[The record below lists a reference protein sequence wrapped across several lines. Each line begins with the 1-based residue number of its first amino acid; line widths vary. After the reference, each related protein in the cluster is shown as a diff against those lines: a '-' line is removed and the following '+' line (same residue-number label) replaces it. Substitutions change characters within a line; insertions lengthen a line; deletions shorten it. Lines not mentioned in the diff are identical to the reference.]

1 MRKFTLSSA
10 LVAAFSF
17 GLVACD
23 SGDSGTEDTADS
35 TQTETD
41 STQTETDST
50 QTDSDTT
57 AEETENDTTQDT
69 DTVDPCD
76 PNPCTGKAATCS
88 ADGQLVTYSGGT
100 CAAGECS
107 YTENKTA
114 CDGGEVCLDGACI
127 AGGDACTYDFDQ
139 RVSYV
144 TSIAVGNQGASDT
157 CCFDFDNDGTKDN
170 SLGDLLKTA
179 GGLLGLDINAT
190 ISEQIASGGLTLLL
204 ETKGVEDVTTDSSV
218 DVFGFYGEDADAD
231 TANNAAGTSHFTV
244 NPSSF
249 QTGTASPLIG
259 FQGAT
264 IASGTLAAG
273 PDLFRLSLPVVGAQ
287 LDLTVSLT
295 KLETKVA
302 VGPNGSGLTMGGETE
317 LGGMLGGVIKKTDLY
332 AALNAYVGTCTCVTF
347 NDPNDTAL
355 IGDDGKCN
363 AANTSACGDND
374 GEACKQLPSLC
385 STLLAFI
392 QPDVDTAC
400 WDSGS
405 YNAGDCS
412 GTKDAISVGVWV
424 KATSGAI
431 DGVLE
436 CAE

>member
-17 GLVACD
+17 GLVACGDDGGEGTTTD
-23 SGDSGTEDTADS
+23 SDT

-41 STQTETDST
+41 STQTETDA
-50 QTDSDTT
+50 T
-57 AEETENDTTQDT
+57 AEETQEDTSEDT
-69 DTVDPCD
+69 DTADPCD
-76 PNPCTGKAATCS
+76 PNPCTGKAATC
-88 ADGQLVTYSGGT
+88 DGNQVVTYSAGT
-100 CAAGECS
+100 CDDGECS
-107 YTENKTA
+107 YTETKTA
-114 CDGGEVCLDGACI
+114 CGGDETCLGGACV
-127 AGGDACTYDFDQ
+127 AAGDACDYDFDQ

-144 TSIAVGNQGASDT
+144 TDIAVGNQGAGTPAADE
-157 CCFDFDNDGTKDN
+157 CCFDYTNDGKKDN
-170 SLGDLLKTA
+170 ALGNLLKTA

-190 ISEQIASGGLTLLL
+190 IAEQIAGGGLTLLL
-204 ETKGVEDVTTDSSV
+204 ETKGVDDVTNDTSV

-231 TANNAAGTSHFTV
+231 TANNAAGTSHFSV

-249 QTGTASPLIG
+249 QEGTASPLIG
-259 FQGAT
+259 FQGAA
-264 IASGTLAAG
+264 IANGTLTAG

-295 KLETKVA
+295 KLEGKVA
-302 VGPNGSGLTMGGETE
+302 VGPNGSGLTMGGDTE
-317 LGGMLGGVIKKTDLY
+317 LGAMLGGVIKKTDLY
-332 AALNAYVGTCTCVTF
+332 AALNAYIGTCTCVTF
-347 NDPNDTAL
+347 NDPNDTQL

-363 AANTSACGDND
+363 AANTSACGDED
-374 GEACKQLPSLC
+374 GEACSQLPSLC

-400 WDSGS
+400 WDSGAYS
-405 YNAGDCS
+405 AGDCS

-424 KATSGAI
+424 KATSGTI

-436 CAE
+436 CSE